1 MNRNA
6 AKTFLI
12 TGGSGLVGERL
23 SSQLLQRGNTVKHLS
38 RTPRTRDDGVQVFK
52 WDIPDGFVD
61 PAALENVD
69 VVVHLAGAEIM
80 DERWTPARKKVLV
93 DSRVDS
99 LRLLRSAATEVG
111 AEIETLISS
120 SAQGYYE
127 PNQGRALHEE
137 DPAGVGYMG
146 QLCVAWESEALKWEQ
161 IGTRIV
167 INRIGLVLAPDGGA
181 LELIADPIKKRIG
194 SYFGKGNQ
202 TYPWI
207 HIDDLCGIIHHET
220 ANESVRGAFNAAAPD
235 AVTQRE
241 MVKSIATHLGKSV
254 VSFPIPKSALK
265 LAMGER
271 FSVLV
276 DSFHLSP
283 HKIQQSGYTFAYS
296 EIDDALD
303 QLLKN

>member
-23 SSQLLQRGNTVKHLS
+23 SSHLLQRGNTVKHLS

-52 WDIPDGFVD
+52 WDILDGFVD

-120 SAQGYYE
+120 SAQ
-127 PNQGRALHEE
+127 
-137 DPAGVGYMG
+137 
-146 QLCVAWESEALKWEQ
+146 
-161 IGTRIV
+161 RIL
-167 INRIGLVLAPDGGA
+167 RTQP
-181 LELIADPIKKRIG
+181 G
-194 SYFGKGNQ
+194 S
-202 TYPWI
+202 
-207 HIDDLCGIIHHET
+207 
-220 ANESVRGAFNAAAPD
+220 
-235 AVTQRE
+235 
-241 MVKSIATHLGKSV
+241 
-254 VSFPIPKSALK
+254 SA
-265 LAMGER
+265 
-271 FSVLV
+271 S
-276 DSFHLSP
+276 
-283 HKIQQSGYTFAYS
+283 
-296 EIDDALD
+296 
-303 QLLKN
+303 